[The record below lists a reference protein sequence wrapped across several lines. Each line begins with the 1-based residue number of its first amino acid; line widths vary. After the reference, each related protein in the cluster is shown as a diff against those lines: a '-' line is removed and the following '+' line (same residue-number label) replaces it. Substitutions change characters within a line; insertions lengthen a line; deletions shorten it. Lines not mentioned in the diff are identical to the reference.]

1 MRIRNC
7 FDFSASLHV
16 TTQRSNVKHAQ
27 VVQFCA
33 AVRQFPA
40 KMLKENIRNDRCQA
54 KHARKSETFREI
66 CKTKTKN
73 WEGEN
78 LTLSNT
84 RLTKN
89 YGNSVD
95 STLCFELYLK
105 SNTVLKHRG

>member
-1 MRIRNC
+1 MHEK
-7 FDFSASLHV
+7 AK
-16 TTQRSNVKHAQ
+16 RSGKFVKQ
-27 VVQFCA
+27 KQ
-33 AVRQFPA
+33 
-40 KMLKENIRNDRCQA
+40 KI
-54 KHARKSETFREI
+54 
-66 CKTKTKN
+66 

>member
-33 AVRQFPA
+33 AARQFPA
-40 KMLKENIRNDRCQA
+40 KVLKENIRNDRCQA
-54 KHARKSETFREI
+54 KHARESETFREI

-84 RLTKN
+84 RLTKIMEILLIQHFALN
-89 YGNSVD
+89 F
-95 STLCFELYLK
+95 T
-105 SNTVLKHRG
+105 

>member
-1 MRIRNC
+1 M
-7 FDFSASLHV
+7 

-84 RLTKN
+84 RLTKITEILLIQHFALN
-89 YGNSVD
+89 FS
-95 STLCFELYLK
+95 LK

>member
-1 MRIRNC
+1 M
-7 FDFSASLHV
+7 
-16 TTQRSNVKHAQ
+16 TTQLSNVKHAQ

-54 KHARKSETFREI
+54 KHARESETFREI
-66 CKTKTKN
+66 CKSKTKN

-84 RLTKN
+84 RLTKIMEILLIQHFALN
-89 YGNSVD
+89 F
-95 STLCFELYLK
+95 T
-105 SNTVLKHRG
+105 